1 MSVKNYK
8 KISMKNSIFVLLL
21 IVCLSVLN
29 VSKIHAHPPKE
40 KGLVLS
46 MIQKDEEQMMLSRLY
61 EIHQMD
67 KTHLSATD
75 RKLLRK
81 EVKSIKTKMS
91 EMKGGVYL
99 SVGAVIIIILLLILI
114 L

>member
-1 MSVKNYK
+1 MK
-8 KISMKNSIFVLLL
+8 KQIFILLSL
-21 IVCLSVLN
+21 VCLTVVN
-29 VSKIHAHPPKE
+29 VGKIQANPPKD
-40 KGLVLS
+40 KGVILS
-46 MIQKDEEQMMLSRLY
+46 MAQKEEEKLMVSRLY

-67 KTHLSATD
+67 KSNLSANE
-75 RKLLRK
+75 RKMLRK
-81 EVKSIKTKMS
+81 EVKSIKSKMT

>member
-1 MSVKNYK
+1 MKKQIFILLSLVCFSVFNVN
-8 KISMKNSIFVLLL
+8 KIQAN
-21 IVCLSVLN
+21 
-29 VSKIHAHPPKE
+29 PPKE
-40 KGLVLS
+40 RGVVLS
-46 MIQKDEEQMMLSRLY
+46 IAQKKEEKLMVLRLY

-67 KTHLSATD
+67 KSHLSAND
-75 RKLLRK
+75 SKELRK

>member
-1 MSVKNYK
+1 MK
-8 KISMKNSIFVLLL
+8 KQIIILLSL
-21 IVCLSVLN
+21 VCLTVFSVG
-29 VSKIHAHPPKE
+29 KIQANPPKD
-40 KGLVLS
+40 KGVVLS
-46 MIQKDEEQMMLSRLY
+46 MAQKEEEKLMVSRLY

-67 KTHLSATD
+67 KTHLSANE
-75 RKLLRK
+75 RKMLRK
-81 EVKSIKTKMS
+81 EVKSIKSKMS

>member
-1 MSVKNYK
+1 MK
-8 KISMKNSIFVLLL
+8 KQIFIFLSL
-21 IVCLSVLN
+21 VCLSVFN
-29 VSKIHAHPPKE
+29 VSKIQASPPKE
-40 KGLVLS
+40 KRVVLS
-46 MIQKDEEQMMLSRLY
+46 IIQKEEEKLMVSRLY

-67 KTHLSATD
+67 KTHLSANE
-75 RKLLRK
+75 RKMLRK
-81 EVKSIKTKMS
+81 EVKSIKSKMS

>member
-1 MSVKNYK
+1 MK
-8 KISMKNSIFVLLL
+8 KQIFILLSL
-21 IVCLSVLN
+21 VLSVFS
-29 VSKIHAHPPKE
+29 VSKIQASPPKE
-40 KGLVLS
+40 KGVILS
-46 MIQKDEEQMMLSRLY
+46 IAQKEEEKLMVSRLY

-67 KTHLSATD
+67 KSQLSSTD

-81 EVKSIKTKMS
+81 EVKSIKSKMS

>member
-1 MSVKNYK
+1 MK
-8 KISMKNSIFVLLL
+8 KQIFIFISL
-21 IVCLSVLN
+21 VCLTVFH
-29 VSKIHAHPPKE
+29 VSKLQAHPPKDKGVILSIAQKEEE
-40 KGLVLS
+40 KLMV
-46 MIQKDEEQMMLSRLY
+46 SRLY

-67 KTHLSATD
+67 KTRLSANE
-75 RKLLRK
+75 RKMLRK
-81 EVKSIKTKMS
+81 EVKSIKSKMT

>member
-1 MSVKNYK
+1 MK
-8 KISMKNSIFVLLL
+8 KQIFIILSF
-21 IVCLSVLN
+21 VCLSVFS
-29 VSKIHAHPPKE
+29 VSKIQAHPPKE
-40 KGLVLS
+40 KGFVLS
-46 MIQKDEEQMMLSRLY
+46 MVQKDEEKLMVSRLY

-67 KTHLSATD
+67 KSQLTSKN
-75 RKLLRK
+75 RKVLRN
-81 EVKSIKTKMS
+81 EVKSIKGKMS

>member
-1 MSVKNYK
+1 
-8 KISMKNSIFVLLL
+8 MKNPIFVLLL
-21 IVCLSVLN
+21 LVCFSVFN
-29 VSKIHAHPPKE
+29 VNKVQANPPKE

-46 MIQKDEEQMMLSRLY
+46 IVQKEEEKLMVSRLY

-67 KTHLSATD
+67 KSHLTTTD
-75 RKLLRK
+75 RKALRK
-81 EVKSIKTKMS
+81 EVKSIKAKMS